1 MKTTKILGLLAL
13 TSLLTACCGS
23 SQQSEKYSR
32 GLGIYPGNLKES
44 FAPTLEVDRSTYR
57 NVALLK
63 AVYQSSSY
71 DYNLT
76 GQLVTDG
83 IIDYN
88 EPATISFSNQDG
100 RLPKNEQEYL
110 FDTNYYSSKTLEGND
125 ILIQLDLEN
134 WSVDADR
141 MWLDGRV
148 QIDPNGKR
156 GYEITTSASVDGEQW
171 EIIAQERSAGL
182 PPRDLNLN
190 VNFDN
195 NGYRHYRIEM
205 NAPAAQTW
213 QLRSWDFFKDNELL
227 SVLPSGQFTST
238 WKSATAGEE
247 WVYVDFGA
255 PASYDKVQLSW
266 INKAITGCLQAS
278 DDAQSWKEIASL
290 PGGDEREDF
299 IEVKG
304 KSRYL
309 RLLVNESEN
318 GKPYELSEMQVFGR
332 GGLVAKPH
340 QPLAETSEELNLS
353 GGNWRLKRA
362 SEVKAD
368 GATLS
373 KEGYDDSAWIPAT
386 VPGTVLSSY
395 VNAGIVPDPNFADNQ
410 LQISESYFLSDFWY
424 RNEFE
429 VKKTSERTFL
439 NFDGIN
445 WKAKVWLNGQS
456 LGEVDGAFIRGQFDV
471 TDLIV
476 KGKNVLAVQII
487 KNAHPGAV
495 KEQTAFSSEI
505 NGGILGADN
514 ATYHASIGWDWI
526 PTIRGRN
533 IGIWNDVRLTHTG
546 LVTLHDPFVRSE
558 LPLPD
563 TTSARVF
570 VEVEVKN
577 HANHEVSGI
586 VKGKLGDVKFQ
597 KTVQLAALE
606 KQTVKFNADDTPQL
620 LLKNP
625 KLWWPNGYGE
635 QHLYDVNLT
644 FELNG
649 KTSDQKGF
657 KTGIRQMNF
666 DEDEYEYTGI
676 PDRYGRV
683 DEHPHRLSIYVNGR
697 RFIGFGGNWGFS
709 ESNLNYRGREYDAAV
724 HNHAQMNFTM
734 IRDWVGQIGDEE
746 FYEAC
751 DKYGIMIWQDF
762 WLANPADGP
771 DPYYEDLFTA
781 NASDYLKRI
790 RNHPAIALYVGR
802 NEGNPPASIDNYLR
816 EIVAAEHPGLHYISH
831 SAAGVVSGEGPY
843 RALPYEDYFHLYG
856 HDKFHS
862 ERGMPNV
869 MNYESMMRAFGANH
883 IEPVN
888 SLETPN
894 YIYGMHD
901 YTLGGPS
908 GPSAQATAS
917 FNEMIERAFGKPHD
931 AKQFAEWAQWINY
944 NGYRAMFEGRAEHR
958 RGLLLW
964 MSHPAWPSMT
974 WQTYDYYF
982 EPTAAYFGCMKAC
995 EPLHILWNALTN
1007 EVSVVNYH
1015 AGNQQGLTARVQLIN
1030 QDGTEVWKSEQNVNI
1045 NEDQTLDVL
1054 SLEGLELSA
1063 PLSETHFIKLTLLKG
1078 EEIVSDNF
1086 YTRGLTDKYSYKSLL
1101 QLPKVE
1107 ISNKMKMEQKGG
1119 EWVITGELQNTD
1131 PTPALMIRL
1140 NVVGSKSGEQLLP
1153 VFYSDNYFS
1162 LMPGEKKNIRITL
1175 SDFDTHGEKP
1185 LLKIEG
1191 FNL

>member
-1 MKTTKILGLLAL
+1 MKTIKILGLGAL
-13 TSLLTACCGS
+13 ILFLSACSGGS
-23 SQQSEKYSR
+23 KTDKYSR
-32 GLGIYPGNLKES
+32 GLGVYPGDSKES
-44 FAPTLEVDRSTYR
+44 FAPILETDRSTYR

-63 AVYQSSSY
+63 SVYQSSSY

-76 GQLVTDG
+76 GQLITDG
-83 IIDYN
+83 IIDHN
-88 EPATISFSNQDG
+88 EPATISFSNQNG

-110 FDTNYYSSKTLEGND
+110 FDTNYFSRKTFEGND
-125 ILIQLDLEN
+125 IFIQLDFEN
-134 WSVDADR
+134 WSIEPDR
-141 MWLDGRV
+141 MWLDGSV
-148 QIDPNGKR
+148 QVDPAGRR
-156 GYEITTSASVDGEQW
+156 GYEITSWASVDGEQW
-171 EIIAQERSAGL
+171 EMIAQERSAGL

-195 NGYRHYRIEM
+195 NGYRHYKIEL
-205 NAPAAQTW
+205 NAPAAQSW
-213 QLRSWDFFKDNELL
+213 NLRSWDFYNGDELL
-227 SVLPSGQFTST
+227 NVLPSNQFTST

-247 WVYVDFGA
+247 WVYVDFGSA
-255 PASYDKVQLSW
+255 ASYDKVQLSW
-266 INKAITGCLQAS
+266 INKATVGCLQAS
-278 DDAQSWKEIASL
+278 DDALSWEEIASL
-290 PGGDEREDF
+290 PGGEDRED
-299 IEVKG
+299 IINVKG

-340 QPLAETSEELNLS
+340 QGFSETDEELNLS

-362 SEVKAD
+362 SEVLVD

-373 KEGYDDSAWIPAT
+373 KEGFNDSEWIVAT
-386 VPGTVLSSY
+386 VPGTVLTSY
-395 VNAGIVPDPNFADNQ
+395 VNAGIVPDPNVSDNQ

-429 VKKTSERTFL
+429 VKKISERTFL

-456 LGEVDGAFIRGQFDV
+456 IGEVDGAFMRGQFDV
-471 TDLIV
+471 TDVIM

-495 KEQTAFSSEI
+495 KEQTAYSSET

-533 IGIWNDVRLTHTG
+533 MGIWNDVRLTHTG
-546 LVTLHDPFVRSE
+546 LVTLQDPFVRSE

-563 TTSARVF
+563 TTSAKVF

-577 HANHEVSGI
+577 HANHDVNGI
-586 VKGKLGDVKFQ
+586 LKGKLGDVKFQ
-597 KTVQLAALE
+597 KTVNLKALE
-606 KQTVKFNADDTPQL
+606 SQTVTFDANDTPQL
-620 LLKNP
+620 QLKNP

-635 QHLYDVNLT
+635 QHLYDVNLS
-644 FELNG
+644 FENDG
-649 KTSDQKGF
+649 KTSDSKSF
-657 KTGIRQMNF
+657 KTGIRQMTF
-666 DEDEYEYTGI
+666 DEDEYEYTGA

-683 DEHPHRLSIYVNGR
+683 DEHPRRLSLYVNGR

-709 ESNLNYRGREYDAAV
+709 EANLNYRGREYDAAV
-724 HNHAQMNFTM
+724 RHHAQMNFTM

-816 EIVAAEHPGLHYISH
+816 NLVANEHPGLHYISH

-869 MNYESMMRAFGANH
+869 MNYESMKRAFGEEH
-883 IEPVN
+883 LEPV
-888 SLETPN
+888 STMETPN

-901 YTLGGPS
+901 YTLGGIP
-908 GPSAQATAS
+908 GVASAQSANT
-917 FNEMIERAFGKPHD
+917 FNGMIERAFGKPRD

-944 NGYRAMFEGRAEHR
+944 NGYRAMFEGRSEHR

-974 WQTYDYYF
+974 WQTYDYYLD
-982 EPTAAYFGCMKAC
+982 PTAAYFGCMKAC
-995 EPLHILWNALTN
+995 EPLHILWSALTN

-1015 AGNQQGLTARVQLIN
+1015 AGNQQGLTARIQLIN
-1030 QDGTEVWKSEQNVNI
+1030 QDGTEAWKSEQNVNI
-1045 NEDQTLDVL
+1045 NEDQTLNVL
-1054 SLEGLELSA
+1054 SLQGLELNTS
-1063 PLSETHFIKLTLLKG
+1063 LSETYFIKLALLKG
-1078 EEIVSDNF
+1078 EEVISDNF
-1086 YTRGLTDKYSYKSLL
+1086 YTCGRDDKYSYKSLL
-1101 QLPKVE
+1101 QLPKVSVD
-1107 ISNKMKMEQKGG
+1107 SNFKVERKGSK
-1119 EWVITGELQNTD
+1119 WVISGELQNND

-1140 NVVGSKSGEQLLP
+1140 NVVGNKSGEQLLP

-1162 LMPGEKKNIRITL
+1162 LMPGEKRTVHITL
-1175 SDFDTHGEKP
+1175 NDFDTRGETP
-1185 LLKIEG
+1185 KIIVGG